1 MQKITLNIADNGV
14 IKTIFDDN
22 INGAGDTFE
31 STIVY
36 DFEQLENKLNFIKE
50 LSIDIGLEFGNSRS
64 ANQIKVSTGWGDN
77 YQPTPAEAKEKIKEL
92 KARIKELS
100 EIKDA

>member
-1 MQKITLNIADNGV
+1 MQKITLQIADNGV
-14 IKTIFDDN
+14 VKTIYDDN
-22 INGAGDTFE
+22 INGAGEEFE

-36 DFEQLENKLNFIKE
+36 DFDTIENRLKFIKD

-64 ANQIKVSTGWGDN
+64 KQQIQVQTGWGQHYD
-77 YQPTPAEAKEKIKEL
+77 PTPVEAEEEIKQL

-100 EIKDA
+100 QSKDA